1 MAIIQPLT
9 QGSSLI
15 SSGWSS
21 SAPLIRVTLPLT
33 GANRSL
39 SVLTLSIVPKV
50 LPAVT
55 LSPTLMSRLTS
66 VMSPSASTANAVMPT
81 RSSLPSVW
89 AHSWSLVY
97 LRSSLTSFG
106 LDIVDFVSSAAF
118 RSLALVKWSL
128 YDPCGDLLAAAIDEQ
143 LAADRAR
150 REGDIAETDA
160 LAQCRG
166 GAARGALPE
175 CLPFAVAQ
183 RVAVAGDAAPGHFEA
198 DQNPFQTARFDR
210 HQRRFTA
217 EIRLVQL
224 DHPAQTC
231 LERVGR
237 LVDFVAVQR
246 EPRVQPQRVARAQ
259 ADGLDS

>member
-1 MAIIQPLT
+1 MATIQPLP

-15 SSGWSS
+15 SSGLFS
-21 SAPLIRVTLPLT
+21 SAPLMRVTLPLT

-39 SVLTLSIVPKV
+39 SVLTLSIVPKF
-50 LPAVT
+50 LPALT
-55 LSPTLMSRLTS
+55 LSPTLTSRLTS

-81 RSSLPSVW
+81 RSSLPSAR

-128 YDPCGDLLAAAIDEQ
+128 HDPCGDLFAAAIDEQ

-150 REGDIAETDA
+150 REWDIAETDA
-160 LAQCRG
+160 LAQRG
-166 GAARGALPE
+166 GGPTGSALPE
-175 CLPFAVAQ
+175 RLALAVAQ
-183 RVAVAGDAAPGHFEA
+183 RVAVAGDAAPGHLEA
-198 DQNPFQTARFDR
+198 DQNPLQTALLDR
-210 HQRRFTA
+210 EQRGLSA
-217 EIRLVQL
+217 EVRLVQF
-224 DHPAQTC
+224 DDPAEAC
-231 LERVGR
+231 LERVGG

-246 EPRVQPQRVARAQ
+246 EPRV
-259 ADGLDS
+259 